1 MARGFRNFS
10 DFAFIQEVDKRRFLE
25 PLLRPFK
32 AYFRRQGIN
41 IRALKNTD
49 EDDRRLLGVFTQPDE
64 EMPGRLLEALFV
76 LDDLADEAGHDRLM
90 DEARR
95 QGVSLSSL
103 IGKNL
108 SPGEFAI
115 GVYLSFPDVVR
126 EAQERTLS
134 RKMKTYE
141 EYQASGDKRVT
152 LEIARSKREALEK
165 PMARWFEKN
174 DRSRACEIYVY
185 EEDDEIH
192 FEITH
197 GRLFKTDSSID
208 KALRRSRVGYRPQ
221 KHDSVVY
228 DRRRGTLKINAQT
241 EKEKR
246 LYRTV
251 TGDVLFGDEDYF
263 PAGRFYTL
271 KPLRRSE
278 PSLKLVDG
286 LRGARLTEV
295 WIEHDAVGE
304 FVQIS
309 RARDL
314 LEMARIAGNPRL
326 AAGSLVRASFFLR
339 YESGGRSRKVEV
351 RPPNVAIYDRAREAS
366 ITEAFLA
373 KNGFLQRPKE

>member
-10 DFAFIQEVDKRRFLE
+10 DLAFIQEVDKRRFFE

-32 AYFRRQGIN
+32 AYFKRQGID
-41 IRALKNTD
+41 IRALENTD
-49 EDDRRLLGVFTQPDE
+49 LDDRRLLEVFTQPDE
-64 EMPGRLLEALFV
+64 DVPGPLLEALFV
-76 LDDLADEAGHDRLM
+76 LDDLADEAGHDRLV
-90 DEARR
+90 DEAHR
-95 QGVSLSSL
+95 QGISLSRL

-115 GVYLSFPDVVR
+115 GTYLAFPEVVR
-126 EAQERTLS
+126 EAHERTLS

-141 EYQASGDKRVT
+141 EFQASGDKRLT
-152 LEIARSKREALEK
+152 LETARSKRKSLEK
-165 PMARWFEKN
+165 PMASWFEAN

-228 DRRRGTLKINAQT
+228 DSRRGALKISAQT

-246 LYRTV
+246 LYQSV
-251 TGDVLFGDEDYF
+251 IGEVLFGDEGYF
-263 PAGRFYTL
+263 PAGRLYTL
-271 KPLRRSE
+271 KPLRRPQ

-286 LRGARLTEV
+286 LRAARLAEV
-295 WIEHDAVGE
+295 WIEHDAVE
-304 FVQIS
+304 HFVQIS

-314 LEMARIAGNPRL
+314 LEMVRASGNPNL
-326 AAGSLVRASFFLR
+326 AVGGLVRASFFLR
-339 YESGGRSRKVEV
+339 YDAGGKSRKVEI
-351 RPPNVAIYDRAREAS
+351 RPPNVAIYDRARDAS
-366 ITEAFLA
+366 VTEAFLA
-373 KNGFLQRPKE
+373 SNGFLQLPKE